1 MKQSRRV
8 VNETEVRIQQKEG
21 GKKTC
26 LLINSG
32 KARHNVYYS
41 ENILKNSVEKFEN
54 VPFYI
59 DGHKY
64 DRNPTEIVGVFK
76 NARWDEQNKGIT
88 ADLVIFKHKKE
99 YEELIE
105 ELNSSGIDIGLSA
118 VLWCNY
124 EITEMWGEQVIN
136 VNEITEVESVDF
148 VIHPATLG
156 RFLNSVRNRAIQ
168 DTINNFG
175 GNANMD
181 EIKTVPVENGSVDSE
196 KQQGKIENQN
206 TGVVPNTIDLLQNQ
220 AFIRSYNRLLIEN
233 TLTRY
238 NVDDVVRELVSK
250 EFENSDKLITEEAI
264 ENSIQK
270 YNSFYDKVR
279 ERQVKDAYPAYVSQD
294 EQDKIINGILA
305 FFEDRPVNGVPPIR
319 SVRKIWQLTT
329 GDYEV
334 TGNLKNCDK
343 RRLSAFIEASNR
355 LPNSTLI
362 ANSVSLGDWAIAFG
376 NLMYRQLL
384 REYDGEIELQSWRNI
399 ARVVNVNDFRP
410 QVRIRLG
417 GYTNLP
423 IVQEAQ
429 NYPNLSSP
437 TEENIQ
443 YAVSKRGGTEELTW
457 EAIMN
462 DDVGAV
468 RRIPQKLSFA
478 AARTLFEFVMSFIFD
493 NLTIYDGQPL
503 FSNAHPVPGS
513 GNASN
518 IVTYTA
524 ANGVSYK
531 DIIRARV
538 AQRLL
543 PEPNSGKPAG
553 VVPKYVVGSVN
564 FEEFMYFATM
574 NQAVPAT
581 RGASSENREPF
592 ERGQGGFT
600 TDENV
605 VKTFGLEYIVHPFS
619 TNNTQVFLVADPRR
633 FETIEVGFLGSE
645 QPEMFIQDLPNV
657 GTMFFAD
664 KITYKIRHVYG
675 AAVLDFRS
683 FMRIQPA

>member
-1 MKQSRRV
+1 MMQSRRV
-8 VNETEVRIQQKEG
+8 INEADVRILQGEG
-21 GKKTC
+21 RKTC

-41 ENILKNSVEKFEN
+41 ENVLKNSVAKFEN

-64 DRNPTEIVGVFK
+64 DRNPTDIVGVFK

-99 YEELIE
+99 YEDLIE

-136 VNEITEVESVDF
+136 VNEISEVESVDF

-156 RFLNSVRNRAIQ
+156 RFLNSIRNRAIK
-168 DTINNFG
+168 DVINNSG
-175 GNANMD
+175 GNVKMD
-181 EIKTVPVENGSVDSE
+181 EMKNTNVGVPEAVSE
-196 KQQGKIENQN
+196 EKKDDVKIENQN
-206 TGVVPNTIDLLQNQ
+206 SGGTIDLLQNQ

-233 TLTRY
+233 TLARY

-250 EFENSDKLITEEAI
+250 EFENSDKIISEEAI
-264 ENSIQK
+264 ENSIKK
-270 YNSFYDKVR
+270 YNSFYEKVR
-279 ERQVKDAYPAYVSQD
+279 ERQVKDSYPAYVSQD
-294 EQDKIINGILA
+294 EQDKIVNGVLA

-329 GDYEV
+329 GDYDV

-343 RRLSAFIEASNR
+343 RRLSAFIEACNR

-384 REYDGEIELQSWRNI
+384 REYDGEIELQAWRNI

-429 NYPNLSSP
+429 NYSNLSSP

-443 YAVSKRGGTEELTW
+443 YAVAKRGGTEELTW

-478 AARTLFEFVMSFIFD
+478 AARTLFEFVMGFIFD
-493 NLTIYDGQPL
+493 NLTIYDGQAL

-513 GNASN
+513 SNASN

-553 VVPKYVVGSVN
+553 VVPKYIIGSVN

-581 RGASSENREPF
+581 RGASTQGNEPF
-592 ERGQGGFT
+592 ERSQGGFT

-619 TNNTQVFLVADPRR
+619 DNNTQVFLVSDPRR